1 MSFSS
6 TLVCPISPNLP
17 GEPPEQSWDDLRD
30 ADVLADDRLVEIFEA
45 EDKGDVVEADDDDD
59 AQMVR
64 GIPPPLEPSL
74 AEIARHNINH
84 FPYRSWC
91 RHCLSGRRPNSHHR
105 SSGPKRA
112 RKTPLFCSGYG
123 FVKDSQDE
131 EMTTLFVGRLYLTHS
146 TATPTIASSHLYV
159 TVRVKMKNHQS
170 PHFLYQGDW
179 VAAPCVQVRPGVRA
193 LQDDGGSS

>member
-30 ADVLADDRLVEIFEA
+30 ADVLTDDRLVEIFEA

-64 GIPPPLEPSL
+64 GIPPPLEPSP
-74 AEIARHNINH
+74 ADIARHNINH

-105 SSGPKRA
+105 SSGPKKA
-112 RKTPLFCSGYG
+112 RKTPLFCSDYG

-146 TATPTIASSHLYV
+146 TATLPSHLYA
-159 TVRVKMKNHQS
+159 TIRVKMKRSSTASLPLSRKPGCRVLCTNQIKS
-170 PHFLYQGDW
+170 PRF
-179 VAAPCVQVRPGVRA
+179 AR
-193 LQDDGGSS
+193 